1 MVFRGLL
8 PSPRLQNLAVRALP
22 TSTGTTA
29 RSLTPNAAALLLRSD
44 PVLSIGTAVCTL
56 NHMVQHTTTLDRT
69 FSALSDPTRRAILER
84 LGRGPATI
92 GELAEP
98 FGMSLT
104 GLKKHVRVLEEAHL
118 VSTEKVGRT
127 RECRL
132 DLGHLDDA
140 ERWIEGQRGRWE
152 RRLDKLENFIER
164 KRRGGRA

>member
-1 MVFRGLL
+1 MTL
-8 PSPRLQNLAVRALP
+8 
-22 TSTGTTA
+22 
-29 RSLTPNAAALLLRSD
+29 
-44 PVLSIGTAVCTL
+44 VLSSKQVLFIGTAVCTL
-56 NHMVQHTTTLDRT
+56 NHMVQHLTTLDRT

-104 GLKKHVRVLEEAHL
+104 GLKKHVRVLEEAQL
-118 VSTEKVGRT
+118 VSTEKVGRS

-132 DLGHLDDA
+132 DLGHLEDA

-152 RRLDKLENFIER
+152 RRLDRLEGFIE
-164 KRRGGRA
+164 KRRGGRT

>member
-1 MVFRGLL
+1 M
-8 PSPRLQNLAVRALP
+8 
-22 TSTGTTA
+22 
-29 RSLTPNAAALLLRSD
+29 
-44 PVLSIGTAVCTL
+44 CTL

-118 VSTEKVGRT
+118 VSTEKVGRA

-140 ERWIEGQRGRWE
+140 GRWIEGQRGRWE
-152 RRLDKLENFIER
+152 RRLDKLEGFIES